1 MEDSLDAWATSIT
14 SIPLRHPNANK
25 KKRKKCGQRPYF
37 RPGHEHSSSLGCIIE
52 ADNEDCCSSI
62 RTTDTSRSAAS
73 RKKRHTQNSEASL
86 ANIIY
91 EDEDDD
97 EDDDDVHRQL
107 ISAKALEVKINDMV
121 NEMAEQ
127 RKELEALRKENK
139 LLMDALG
146 LRDKIPAAASA
157 TPTTTATT
165 TTTSAA
171 TTTATTTATT
181 AEQEIRNEIAEMKA
195 MIQQICVFQQQ
206 QQQQQQQPQQ
216 PQQQQQQKSQ
226 QQIEIQTYQQQQQE
240 QEQEHQHQQQQQQEH
255 QQQLKTPPRD
265 LGKRSNLDDSCETLD
280 RLVKLT
286 NNNGTPQPMRNEDT

>member
-14 SIPLRHPNANK
+14 SIPLRHPKNANK
-25 KKRKKCGQRPYF
+25 RKRKKCRQRHYF

-139 LLMDALG
+139 LLIDALG
-146 LRDKIPAAASA
+146 MRDKIPAAASA
-157 TPTTTATT
+157 TQTTTTT

-171 TTTATTTATT
+171 MVSTNSHPTNRIPAPSFA
-181 AEQEIRNEIAEMKA
+181 
-195 MIQQICVFQQQ
+195 
-206 QQQQQQQPQQ
+206 QQQP
-216 PQQQQQQKSQ
+216 
-226 QQIEIQTYQQQQQE
+226 
-240 QEQEHQHQQQQQQEH
+240 HFFFF
-255 QQQLKTPPRD
+255 LD
-265 LGKRSNLDDSCETLD
+265 LSFTSRVFALGFAAGFAAAAAGGCATAA
-280 RLVKLT
+280 VCAA
-286 NNNGTPQPMRNEDT
+286 GTDAAGIVPVAEG